1 MSISGVPLH
10 LQMVTSNKPIIFI
23 TTPTAPTKKTAGK
36 RNICG
41 DEIKLLLFSTENS
54 DVPLKG
60 AETSADK

>member
-1 MSISGVPLH
+1 MLPLR
-10 LQMVTSNKPIIFI
+10 I
-23 TTPTAPTKKTAGK
+23 
-36 RNICG
+36 